1 MINIQ
6 ELIKEYPESLASNNR
21 AILREYL
28 QYQILNI
35 IFNSKF
41 LSKLSF
47 IGGTVLRIVYNNQRF
62 SEDLDFDNF
71 GLTIEEFKEL
81 MTVIV
86 NKLELNGYKIE
97 YSVSEKGAFRGN
109 IKFLN
114 LLNQLDLAICD
125 TEKLLIQI
133 DTAPHNFA
141 YKPDLKL
148 IKKFD
153 VLTKIN
159 VTPIDVLLSQKI
171 RALFERNRTLGRD
184 VYDIIF
190 LISKTKPNYHYL
202 KEKLNINNNTEL
214 KIKLEEFFKNM
225 NIKELKQDISNFI
238 FDEMELNK
246 LSVFKD
252 NLSKFD
258 F

>member
-47 IGGTVLRIVYNNQRF
+47 IGGTALRIVYNNQRF
-62 SEDLDFDNF
+62 SEYLDFDNF

-214 KIKLEEFFKNM
+214 KIKLEEFFKNI

>member
-1 MINIQ
+1 MISIQ
-6 ELIKEYPESLASNNR
+6 ELIKEYPESLASNSR
-21 AILREYL
+21 SILREYL
-28 QYQILNI
+28 QYKILNI

-47 IGGTVLRIVYNNQRF
+47 IGGTALRIVYNNQRF

-71 GLTIEEFKEL
+71 GLTIEEFEEL
-81 MTVIV
+81 MNIV
-86 NKLELNGYKIE
+86 VSNLELNGYKIE
-97 YSVSEKGAFRGN
+97 YNVSKKGAFRGN

-114 LLNQLDLAICD
+114 LLSRLDLAICD

-133 DTAPHNFA
+133 DTAPHNFV

-153 VLTKIN
+153 ILTKIN
-159 VTPIDVLLSQKI
+159 VTPIDILLSQKI
-171 RALFERNRTLGRD
+171 RALFERNRVLGRD

-190 LISKTKPNYHYL
+190 LTSKTKPNYDYL
-202 KEKLNINNNTEL
+202 KEKLNINNSTEL
-214 KIKLEEFFKNM
+214 KNKLQEFFKNINM
-225 NIKELKQDISNFI
+225 VDLKQDISNFI

-252 NLSKFD
+252 NLSSFD

>member
-1 MINIQ
+1 MINLL
-6 ELIKEYPESLASNNR
+6 ELSKEYPNNLANKSR

-28 QYQILNI
+28 QYKILNI

-47 IGGTVLRIVYNNQRF
+47 LGGTALRIIYNNQRF

-81 MTVIV
+81 MDIIV
-86 NKLELNGYKIE
+86 DKLELEGYKIK
-97 YSVSEKGAFRGN
+97 YDITEKGAFRGN

-114 LLNQLDLAICD
+114 LLKELNLSVYGD
-125 TEKLLIQI
+125 EKLLIQI
-133 DTAPHNFA
+133 DTVPHNFP

-148 IKKFD
+148 IQKFD

-159 VTPIDVLLSQKI
+159 VTPIDIILSQKI
-171 RALFERNRTLGRD
+171 RALFERNRVLGRD
-184 VYDIIF
+184 IYDIIF
-190 LISKTKPNYHYL
+190 LIAKTKPNYDYL
-202 KEKLNINNNTEL
+202 RIKMNINNSVEL
-214 KIKLEEFFKNM
+214 KNKLREFLKNINM
-225 NIKELKQDISNFI
+225 SELEKDISNFI
-238 FDEMELNK
+238 FDKTDLNK
-246 LSVFKD
+246 LLVFKE
-252 NLSKFD
+252 NLSEFE

>member
-1 MINIQ
+1 MISIQ
-6 ELIKEYPESLASNNR
+6 ELIKEYPESLASNSR
-21 AILREYL
+21 SILREYL
-28 QYQILNI
+28 QYKILNI

-47 IGGTVLRIVYNNQRF
+47 IGDTALRIIYNNQRF

-71 GLTIEEFKEL
+71 GLTIEEFEEL
-81 MTVIV
+81 MNIV
-86 NKLELNGYKIE
+86 VSNLELNGYKIE
-97 YSVSEKGAFRGN
+97 YNVSKKGAFRGN

-114 LLNQLDLAICD
+114 LLSQLDLAICD

-133 DTAPHNFA
+133 DTAPHNFV

-153 VLTKIN
+153 ILTKIN
-159 VTPIDVLLSQKI
+159 VTPIDILLSQKI
-171 RALFERNRTLGRD
+171 RALFERNRVLGRD

-190 LISKTKPNYHYL
+190 LTSKTKPNYDYL
-202 KEKLNINNNTEL
+202 KEKLNINNSTEL
-214 KIKLEEFFKNM
+214 KNKLQEFFKNVNM
-225 NIKELKQDISNFI
+225 VDLKQDISNFI

-252 NLSKFD
+252 NLSSFD

>member
-1 MINIQ
+1 MISIQ
-6 ELIKEYPESLASNNR
+6 ELIKEYPESLASNSR
-21 AILREYL
+21 SILREYL
-28 QYQILNI
+28 QYKILNI

-47 IGGTVLRIVYNNQRF
+47 IGDTALRIVYNNQRF

-71 GLTIEEFKEL
+71 GLTIEEFEEL
-81 MTVIV
+81 MNIV
-86 NKLELNGYKIE
+86 VSNLELNGYKIE
-97 YSVSEKGAFRGN
+97 YNVSKKGAFRGN

-114 LLNQLDLAICD
+114 LLSQLDLAICD

-133 DTAPHNFA
+133 DTAPHNFV

-153 VLTKIN
+153 ILTKIN
-159 VTPIDVLLSQKI
+159 VTPIDILLSQKI
-171 RALFERNRTLGRD
+171 RALFERNRVLGRD
-184 VYDIIF
+184 VYDII
-190 LISKTKPNYHYL
+190 LLTSKTKPNYDYL
-202 KEKLNINNNTEL
+202 KEKLNINNSTEL
-214 KIKLEEFFKNM
+214 KNKLQEFFKNVNM
-225 NIKELKQDISNFI
+225 ADLKQDISNFI
-238 FDEMELNK
+238 FDEIELNK

-252 NLSKFD
+252 NLSSFD

>member
-1 MINIQ
+1 MISIQ
-6 ELIKEYPESLASNNR
+6 ELIKEYPESLASNSR
-21 AILREYL
+21 SILREYL
-28 QYQILNI
+28 QYKILNI

-47 IGGTVLRIVYNNQRF
+47 IGGTALRIVYNNQRF

-71 GLTIEEFKEL
+71 GLTIEEFEEL
-81 MTVIV
+81 MNIV
-86 NKLELNGYKIE
+86 VSNLELNGYKIE
-97 YSVSEKGAFRGN
+97 YNVSKKGAFRGN

-114 LLNQLDLAICD
+114 LLSQLDLAICD

-133 DTAPHNFA
+133 DTAPHNFV

-153 VLTKIN
+153 ILTKIN
-159 VTPIDVLLSQKI
+159 VTPIDILLSQKI
-171 RALFERNRTLGRD
+171 RALFERNRVLGRD
-184 VYDIIF
+184 VYDII
-190 LISKTKPNYHYL
+190 LLTSKTKPNYDYL
-202 KEKLNINNNTEL
+202 KEKLNINNSTEL
-214 KIKLEEFFKNM
+214 KNKLQEFFKNINM
-225 NIKELKQDISNFI
+225 VDLKQDISNFI

-252 NLSKFD
+252 NLSSFD

>member
-1 MINIQ
+1 MISLQ
-6 ELIKEYPESLASNNR
+6 ELAKEYPSNLVSRSR

-28 QYQILNI
+28 QYKILNI

-47 IGGTVLRIVYNNQRF
+47 IGGTALRIVYNNQRF

-71 GLTIEEFKEL
+71 GLTIEEFEEL
-81 MTVIV
+81 MNIIV
-86 NKLELNGYKIE
+86 NKLELDGYTIE
-97 YSVSEKGAFRGN
+97 YNVSEKGAFRSN

-114 LLNQLDLAICD
+114 LLDQLDLAVCD

-133 DTAPHNFA
+133 DTASHNFS

-159 VTPIDVLLSQKI
+159 VTPIDILLSQKI
-171 RALFERNRTLGRD
+171 RALFERNRILGRD
-184 VYDIIF
+184 VYDIIL
-190 LISKTKPNYHYL
+190 LISKSKPNYDYL
-202 KEKLNINNNTEL
+202 RTKLNINNSIEL
-214 KIKLEEFFKNM
+214 KNKLQEFFKT
-225 NIKELKQDISNFI
+225 IDLSGLEKDISSFI
-238 FDEMELNK
+238 FDQDELKK

-252 NLSKFD
+252 SISEFE

>member
-6 ELIKEYPESLASNNR
+6 ELIKEYPESLASNSR

-47 IGGTVLRIVYNNQRF
+47 IGGTALRIVYNNQRF

-114 LLNQLDLAICD
+114 LLSQLDLAVCD

-141 YKPDLKL
+141 YEPDLKL

-214 KIKLEEFFKNM
+214 KIKLEEFFKNI

-238 FDEMELNK
+238 FSDLDLNK
-246 LSVFKD
+246 LDVFKD